1 MQVVQSE
8 GESAICNQRYAVRNV
23 CVTEW
28 EASISNICHVHVLY
42 WLLYVTLIFSVYII
56 RQLIDISDSLCVCSV
71 NECIP

>member
-8 GESAICNQRYAVRNV
+8 GESAICNQRYAVCNV
-23 CVTEW
+23 YVIEW
-28 EASISNICHVHVLY
+28 EASTSNICHVHV
-42 WLLYVTLIFSVYII
+42 IFSVYMI